1 MRFAFIRALRPTYV
15 TFGLLMAVLFSSCGN
30 ESSWTYKAWHNT
42 LAHYNIYFNGE
53 QKWLETYQ
61 AVRESY
67 KDDFRKPINLFNYGT
82 TESLQGNLGAM
93 DEVVKKASTMIDKHP
108 KSKWVDD
115 AYFLTGKAYL
125 FKGDPVAA
133 INIFDFVSSQY
144 KDPKI
149 VFQAKLWSVRALLI
163 QGKIIDAEAMAAAIL
178 KNPKLP
184 KELLHV
190 AQFTL
195 GAIYHQQQKYQQSA
209 DLLQKALPRL
219 TNRMDCY
226 RTHFAL
232 GQAYQKTGDY
242 SKSEKAYAKVPRFN
256 PPYDITFNSQIEQV
270 SILSAQQRD
279 FAKANKILNRMLKD
293 DKNLEYKGQIYY
305 RMALNELDAGN
316 TQKAIETLKV
326 SVQQSITDKNQK
338 TSSYLKIGDIYYQQK
353 AYLQAGIYY
362 DSANRV
368 LDETHPDFETI
379 LAKNQIVTD
388 LLEHLVRITQ
398 NDSLIR
404 LVRDENFLAE
414 KIKTAKRKEK
424 EIEERSKA
432 LAEQSKNQTSPGFPT
447 SPGMP
452 MNPNLGGTSSGS
464 SFPFYNIVTRKN
476 GIAEFNRTYGERP
489 NVDFWKYSSK
499 MQLSNTATKK
509 DTDDNST
516 SDKDSTSKQKKTEI
530 ANNRLKNI
538 AKEDRKYYE
547 NLPFDADQQAKLL
560 QEIEISLFESA
571 GIYANKLNEYETAQN
586 QYLNL
591 IIRFANSAYLPQTYY
606 ELIKIHRI
614 ENHPSLARLYT
625 DTLKTKFP
633 ESIYVKMIDNPE
645 AINSIRNPQ
654 AENNQIIQ
662 DSYDSMLIAFQNKQ
676 YQEAIQIKL
685 NTDKTYSGNSLQPR
699 FDFVYG
705 LCLLKSDSVK
715 AAEIFKQ
722 ISLDYPNTDVS
733 QRSKSILISLE
744 KRNIAALP
752 DSVKNLLSGGS
763 SFSMPKATDKIDALI
778 ILPKTTNVNMAKA
791 LISDLNKKEFSFDNL
806 IMGRHIPIKDS
817 YIMLIE
823 NFSSSDKTQFYVRY
837 LSQQTDLFNSRGIFK
852 YETLSISNENLQLL
866 LKSENLEEYRNWYKS
881 KFSGL
886 D

>member
-15 TFGLLMAVLFSSCGN
+15 TFGLLIALLFSSCGN

-82 TESLQGNLGAM
+82 SESLQGNLGAM

-125 FKGDPVAA
+125 FKGDAIAA

-149 VFQAKLWSVRALLI
+149 VFQAKLWSVRALLL
-163 QGKIIDAEAMAAAIL
+163 QGKIIDAEAMAATIL

-195 GAIYHQQQKYQQSA
+195 GAIYHQQKKYQQSA

-219 TNRMDCY
+219 TDRMDCY

-232 GQAYQKTGDY
+232 GQAYQKTGDF
-242 SKSEKAYAKVPRFN
+242 SKAEKAYAKVPRFN

-353 AYLQAGIYY
+353 VYLQAGMYY

-404 LVRDENFLAE
+404 LVRDETFLTE
-414 KIKTAKRKEK
+414 KIKIAKRKEK
-424 EIEERSKA
+424 EASDRAKE
-432 LAEQSKNQTSPGFPT
+432 LAEQSKNRTAPAFPT
-447 SPGMP
+447 NPSMP
-452 MNPNLGGTSSGS
+452 MNPNLGGSSSGS

-499 MQLSNTATKK
+499 MQVSNNTAQTNKN
-509 DTDDNST
+509 DTDLTPNDSAQKNS
-516 SDKDSTSKQKKTEI
+516 EI
-530 ANNRLKNI
+530 ASDRLKNI

-547 NLPFDADQQAKLL
+547 NLPFESTQQEKLL
-560 QEIEISLFESA
+560 QEVEISLFESA

-591 IIRFANSAYLPQTYY
+591 INRFSNSAYLPQTYY
-606 ELIKIHRI
+606 ELIKLHRI
-614 ENHPSLARLYT
+614 ENQPSLARLYT
-625 DTLKTKFP
+625 DTLKSKFP

-654 AENNQIIQ
+654 AESNQIIQ
-662 DSYDSMLIAFQNKQ
+662 NYYDSMLMAFQNKR

-733 QRSKSILISLE
+733 QRSKSILVSLE
-744 KRNIAALP
+744 KRNISVLP
-752 DSVKNLLSGGS
+752 DSVKNLLSGGN
-763 SFSMPKATDKIDALI
+763 SFSIPKPTDKLDALV
-778 ILPKTTNVNMAKA
+778 ILPKSTNVNMAKA
-791 LISDLNKKEFSFDNL
+791 LISDLNKKEFSFDEL
-806 IMGRHIPIKDS
+806 IMGRHIPVKDS
-817 YIMLIE
+817 YILLVE
-823 NFSSSDKTQFYVRY
+823 NFSSADKTRFYARY

-852 YETLSISNENLQLL
+852 YETLTISTENLQLL
-866 LKSENLEEYRNWYKS
+866 LKNENIEEYLQWHKA
-881 KFSGL
+881 KFSNL